1 MKKLLLV
8 PVLLLA
14 PFLSAQQEGPTPTQA
29 LITLDSKTPPK
40 TLTPQN
46 LTLKVNN
53 RDAELSSIN
62 PVRANRAQVA
72 ILIDDGLRTSF
83 GRNLSD
89 LKTWV
94 SSLPPGTEIFIGY
107 MQSGRVL
114 SVQDFTTDYAGAAK
128 AFRLPLGSPGL
139 SASPYFC
146 LSDFVKRWP
155 SEDSGKARFILM
167 LTNGVDPYNGSTD
180 ISNQNSPYV
189 SSAVTD
195 AQRAGIPVYSIYYA
209 DAGFR
214 GQQGSFS
221 GQSYLQ
227 QVAEGTGGQA
237 YFQGLGNPVS
247 LTPFLDQ
254 FRKAVAETWV
264 ATFNAPGNKELVPL
278 KVSTKLPGT
287 KVRAPQQVRP
297 GTQILGNQ
305 NLAR

>member
-8 PVLLLA
+8 PVLLFA
-14 PFLSAQQEGPTPTQA
+14 PLLSAQQEGPTPTQA

-53 RDAELSSIN
+53 REAALTSIN

-83 GRNLSD
+83 GRNLGD

-94 SSLPPGTEIFIGY
+94 SSFPPGTEIFIGY
-107 MQSGRVL
+107 MQSGRVTPA
-114 SVQDFTTDYAGAAK
+114 QPFTTDYAAA
-128 AFRLPLGSPGL
+128 ANSLRLPLGTPGL

-155 SEDSGKARFILM
+155 AEDAGKARFVLM

-195 AQRAGIPVYSIYYA
+195 AQRAAVAVYSIYYS
-209 DAGFR
+209 DAGFGGDR
-214 GQQGSFS
+214 SSFS

-227 QVAEGTGGQA
+227 QVAEGTGGQG

-247 LTPFLDQ
+247 LTPFLDR
-254 FRKAVAETWV
+254 FRKAIAETYV

-278 KVSTKLPGT
+278 KVSTNLSGT
-287 KVRAPQQVRP
+287 KVRSPQQVRP
-297 GTQILGNQ
+297 GTQILGTQ
-305 NLAR
+305 NTAR